1 MILIVMM
8 RFVDRDMFMRYLGGA
23 PGHTRRGASTAPSM
37 TAYTE
42 EQLDVGSQEPDQQS
56 YRLRPAT
63 RKRSAEEVIEE
74 EEEDWYMD
82 DDEEG
87 MQPHAGDISEEEDIP
102 GDDEFTYALAGLTV

>member
-1 MILIVMM
+1 MGSSSIAASRLFLRSMSARVL
-8 RFVDRDMFMRYLGGA
+8 RRPAAPVLPDGHGGA
-23 PGHTRRGASTAPSM
+23 A
-37 TAYTE
+37 
-42 EQLDVGSQEPDQQS
+42 
-56 YRLRPAT
+56 
-63 RKRSAEEVIEE
+63 VIEE